1 MLKDVVSWLD
11 YSVFDEIAL
20 LIFAVSFVA
29 IVIGA
34 LSLRRESTERFGA
47 IPLTDDV
54 VEPRTHRN
62 AEPSVDR
69 RPN

>member
-20 LIFAVSFVA
+20 VIFAASFIAV
-29 IVIGA
+29 VIWA
-34 LSLRRESTERFGA
+34 LTLRRESTERFGA

-54 VEPRTHRN
+54 VDPRTHRN
-62 AEPSVDR
+62 AETSVNR
-69 RPN
+69 RSN